1 LDIFSKIT
9 RPLKQK
15 GNKPFHPFL
24 RLMVILLC
32 LLPLMPDTAFPLTV
46 PEKLTYSLTWT
57 GIRGGTATQEIIDEG
72 DSIKVVSTARSS
84 SWVSVFFPVEDRI
97 ESVLSKVEPPFIGL
111 PQRYRMKIREGSH
124 RRDKELIFDHK
135 VKKAQYIDHLKGTRE
150 SIDILDNTYDAYS
163 SFFYLRTMKLE
174 VGKSVFVNI
183 LDNKKLW
190 NVEVQVLKKEK
201 MNTILGEIDTIRV
214 RPLMKSEGIF
224 NRKGAIDIWLTD
236 DERHIPVKMKTKI
249 AIGSITAT
257 LVNND

>member
-1 LDIFSKIT
+1 VQRNLTSYIKVESI
-9 RPLKQK
+9 P
-15 GNKPFHPFL
+15 
-24 RLMVILLC
+24 ILLIIGVIW
-32 LLPLMPDTAFPLTV
+32 LLNISPKPASALTV

-57 GIRGGTATQEIIDEG
+57 GIKGGTATQEIIDEG
-72 DSIKVVSTARSS
+72 DSIRVVSTARSAD
-84 SWVSVFFPVEDRI
+84 WITAFFPVEDRI
-97 ESVLSKVEPPFIGL
+97 ESVLFKAAPPHLGL

-135 VKKAQYIDHLKGTRE
+135 SKKAEYIDHLKNEKET
-150 SIDILDNTYDAYS
+150 INILDNTYDAYS

-190 NVEVQVLKKEK
+190 NVEVQVLEREK
-201 MNTILGEIDTIRV
+201 LSTILGKVETVRV

-236 DERHIPVKMKTKI
+236 DDRHIPVKMKTKI

-257 LVNND
+257 LVKID

>member
-1 LDIFSKIT
+1 MNIILHTAKYV
-9 RPLKQK
+9 KQQ
-15 GNKPFHPFL
+15 GTKPFFYIS
-24 RLMVILLC
+24 RLIGILVCFVSLA
-32 LLPLMPDTAFPLTV
+32 PPAAFPLTV

-57 GIRGGTATQEIIDEG
+57 GIKGGTATQEIIDEG
-72 DSIKVVSTARSS
+72 NSIKVVSTARSS
-84 SWVSVFFPVEDRI
+84 DWVSVFFPVEDRI
-97 ESVLSKVEPPFIGL
+97 ESVLNKVAPPFIGL
-111 PQRYRMKIREGSH
+111 PQRYRMKVREGSH

-135 VKKAQYIDHLKGTRE
+135 AKKAQYIDHMKGDSA
-150 SIDILDNTYDAYS
+150 SIDILENTYDAYS

-201 MNTILGEIDTIRV
+201 MNTILGVINTIQV

-236 DERHIPVKMKTKI
+236 DDRHIPVKMKTKI

-257 LVNND
+257 LIKND